1 MTAVSPHG
9 SAITSVGL
17 WEGADQ
23 FEPAAWNGLARR
35 GFHLHAWYV
44 AAERS
49 GWRARHVA
57 VRGPEGLRGIVPAYL
72 TGAESLHDLHD
83 RWLGPVRDLA
93 RAGGIELRPI
103 ISVQAPFGLVS
114 EPLGNPDLWSAAVLH
129 RVFELLE
136 AMALADRAK
145 AVVWPCVEAG
155 SAQVLQ
161 VAEERGYSAL
171 YAGSGARL
179 AVPWAGFD
187 DYVATR
193 SKNVRRTV
201 RADLRAL
208 GRAGLRVT
216 LESDFRSAVPAMHAL
231 YQDAFRGRN
240 GGRPAAVPKLFF
252 ERLSQS
258 PSERIRAQLTWQD
271 DTLVGTSLN
280 LMTPELLEGTF
291 VALSPEHRG
300 GPAYYNDLC
309 YEPIRLACREGIAA
323 IDLGATALYPKVL
336 RGALLRRRLVLIR
349 GTTPAR
355 HRLLSALGRLV
366 ARRTESKERQAL
378 GSLWGPHLFAETA

>member
-1 MTAVSPHG
+1 MTAVSPDAG
-9 SAITSVGL
+9 AVTSVGPL
-17 WEGADQ
+17 EGADQ
-23 FEPAAWNGLARR
+23 IEPGTWNRLARR
-35 GFHLHAWYV
+35 GFHLHAWFV

-57 VRGPEGLRGIVPAYL
+57 ARGPEGLRGVVPAYL

-93 RAGGIELRPI
+93 RAGGIELRPVV
-103 ISVQAPFGLVS
+103 SVQAPFGLVS
-114 EPLGNPDLWSAAVLH
+114 QPLGDPELWSAAVLH
-129 RVFELLE
+129 RVFETLE
-136 AMALADRAK
+136 ARAVADRAK
-145 AVVWPCVEAG
+145 AVVWPCVEGG
-155 SAQVLQ
+155 SSRVLQ
-161 VAEERGYSAL
+161 VAKERGYAAV
-171 YAGSGARL
+171 YAGSSARL
-179 AVPWAGFD
+179 PVPWAGFD

-193 SKNVRRTV
+193 SKNVRRTI
-201 RADLRAL
+201 RADLQAL
-208 GRAGLRVT
+208 GRARLRVT
-216 LESDFRSAVPAMHAL
+216 LESDFRSAVPAMYAL
-231 YQDAFRGRN
+231 YGDAFRWRN
-240 GGRPAAVPKLFF
+240 GGRVAALPRLFF
-252 ERLSQS
+252 ERLSQC

-309 YEPIRLACREGIAA
+309 YEPIRVACREGIAA

-336 RGALLRRRLVLIR
+336 RGAVLRRRLVLIR

-378 GSLWGPHLFAETA
+378 GPLWAPDLFAET